1 MLPKNVTAT
10 ELTDLFSKYGNVK
23 DLQILR
29 GSQQTSKAGCAFIKY
44 QAKDQALEAIEALN
58 GKHKIEGSSVPL
70 VVKWADTEKERQAQK
85 AHKAQLQLSNM
96 PNASP
101 MQQSSVFG
109 ALQMGYMPQYSGF
122 GYQVLVEPIYLF
134 IISHKTMVTKSFPVP
149 FRVLVEF
156 VDKATGVSKCF
167 GFVSYDSP
175 ASAQAAINRMN
186 GYQLGGKK
194 LKVQLKRENNKHS
207 KPY

>member
-1 MLPKNVTAT
+1 ML
-10 ELTDLFSKYGNVK
+10 
-23 DLQILR
+23 
-29 GSQQTSKAGCAFIKY
+29 
-44 QAKDQALEAIEALN
+44 
-58 GKHKIEGSSVPL
+58 
-70 VVKWADTEKERQAQK
+70 
-85 AHKAQLQLSNM
+85 
-96 PNASP
+96 
-101 MQQSSVFG
+101 
-109 ALQMGYMPQYSGF
+109 
-122 GYQVLVEPIYLF
+122 QVLVEPIYLF

-167 GFVSYDSP
+167 GKISHPLYLSAHSLLTLLADAYNLDAGFVSYDSP

-194 LKVQLKRENNKHS
+194 LKVQLKRENNNKHS